1 MSLSLFELLSH
12 DGIPRNHQCDRVL
25 SVFLFSCTIRS
36 MDKCHLTHHQSLFI
50 FDSSSSLQI
59 NRRYRYLP
67 RYILLLSV
75 HSHTSFLHNDLCTI
89 SNNQIR
95 GYSRPI
101 IYWGVY
107 DIPVLTI
114 WAHSLSFLISC
125 SRMFAYNNNFL
136 SPSLWYTRL
145 FIVSIIKG

>member
-1 MSLSLFELLSH
+1 MIESYKGYS
-12 DGIPRNHQCDRVL
+12 RTV
-25 SVFLFSCTIRS
+25 
-36 MDKCHLTHHQSLFI
+36 
-50 FDSSSSLQI
+50 
-59 NRRYRYLP
+59 
-67 RYILLLSV
+67 LLSV
-75 HSHTSFLHNDLCTI
+75 YALQLY

>member
-1 MSLSLFELLSH
+1 ME
-12 DGIPRNHQCDRVL
+12 NKYTY
-25 SVFLFSCTIRS
+25 TIETKAE
-36 MDKCHLTHHQSLFI
+36 M
-50 FDSSSSLQI
+50 
-59 NRRYRYLP
+59 NMRR
-67 RYILLLSV
+67 ILLKAGC
-75 HSHTSFLHNDLCTI
+75 FLKEVGTECGNTRG

>member
-1 MSLSLFELLSH
+1 MYTILSLFIISFHFQHPLSLH
-12 DGIPRNHQCDRVL
+12 KHYTLNKSSPLTSHTLSFIIHSNSNH
-25 SVFLFSCTIRS
+25 SI
-36 MDKCHLTHHQSLFI
+36 
-50 FDSSSSLQI
+50 
-59 NRRYRYLP
+59 
-67 RYILLLSV
+67 
-75 HSHTSFLHNDLCTI
+75 HSHLSLS

>member
-1 MSLSLFELLSH
+1 MAGDDVTASSADVVDRIFSFDDSLSRSSKRLFTDDDVAAMIAEDS
-12 DGIPRNHQCDRVL
+12 GNKGT
-25 SVFLFSCTIRS
+25 LF
-36 MDKCHLTHHQSLFI
+36 
-50 FDSSSSLQI
+50 
-59 NRRYRYLP
+59 P
-67 RYILLLSV
+67 
-75 HSHTSFLHNDLCTI
+75 